1 MSQGASHCERGREM
15 IVTFT
20 ISGEDIPRI
29 VDQPIRSLGRLYTSG
44 LSDKDMGKII
54 LWQLSEG
61 LSKIDVVLSLHLVPK
76 GDVSSKVVRSHL
88 ISSKS
93 DGGKN
98 QLLHPQIGASRPS
111 YGPRQAR
118 RRGRTLLLQRSPG
131 RAQSEVCGT
140 GAVGVVDNLGGFEV

>member
-54 LWQLSEG
+54 LRQLSEG
-61 LSKIDVVLSLHLVPK
+61 LSKIDASQQPGKFKVWCYHFTLYPRVMCPLKLCEVTSSA
-76 GDVSSKVVRSHL
+76 VSRMEAKTNSFIHKLERAAHPMVQ
-88 ISSKS
+88 
-93 DGGKN
+93 GK
-98 QLLHPQIGASRPS
+98 QEGEE
-111 YGPRQAR
+111 GPCCC
-118 RRGRTLLLQRSPG
+118 RGHQ
-131 RAQSEVCGT
+131 
-140 GAVGVVDNLGGFEV
+140 D